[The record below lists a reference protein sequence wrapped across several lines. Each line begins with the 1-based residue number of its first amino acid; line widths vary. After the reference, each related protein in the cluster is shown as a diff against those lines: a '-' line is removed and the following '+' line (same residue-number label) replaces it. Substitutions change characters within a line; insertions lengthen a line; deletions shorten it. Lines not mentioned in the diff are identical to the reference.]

1 MSRQIDLIVEND
13 FSGVRIDKFLA
24 ENIDF
29 LTRSMI
35 AGLIVTE
42 MSAYLAKKHK
52 KAISVK

>member
-35 AGLIVTE
+35 AGLIDDG

-52 KAISVK
+52 KL

>member
-35 AGLIVTE
+35 AGLIDDGNV
-42 MSAYLAKKHK
+42 SVFGKKHK